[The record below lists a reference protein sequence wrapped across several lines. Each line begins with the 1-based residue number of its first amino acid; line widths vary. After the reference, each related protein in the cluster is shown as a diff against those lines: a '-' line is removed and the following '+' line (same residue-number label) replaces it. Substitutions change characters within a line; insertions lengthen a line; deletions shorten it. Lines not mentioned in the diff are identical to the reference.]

1 MKREFE
7 ITEQEILESLERS
20 GYLLESEVAKMLSER
35 GFFIESNQVI
45 EDQYSGKSREID
57 LTAEYYNYKKENV
70 GFKTASKIR
79 FVFEIKNNLF
89 PIVLLTKWEFSP
101 NIEDWMGLK
110 EALTIPEKIS
120 YESFENFYERLIK
133 NNGNIFTQYC
143 SFQKK
148 KANDDLMA
156 LHPDAIHEGLSK
168 ITQYCEEMVKVYD
181 KDLLYEKSE
190 QKDDYFR
197 HFLFMPVL
205 LINDEL
211 YELIDSKLI
220 QVDTSILV
228 FNYYFE
234 NSPKMAYI
242 FVVTRKGL
250 PTFIEKMI
258 NLEETVEQNMI
269 NIKKGV
275 A

>member
-101 NIEDWMGLK
+101 YIEDWMGL
-110 EALTIPEKIS
+110 
-120 YESFENFYERLIK
+120 
-133 NNGNIFTQYC
+133 
-143 SFQKK
+143 
-148 KANDDLMA
+148 
-156 LHPDAIHEGLSK
+156 
-168 ITQYCEEMVKVYD
+168 
-181 KDLLYEKSE
+181 
-190 QKDDYFR
+190 
-197 HFLFMPVL
+197 
-205 LINDEL
+205 
-211 YELIDSKLI
+211 
-220 QVDTSILV
+220 
-228 FNYYFE
+228 
-234 NSPKMAYI
+234 
-242 FVVTRKGL
+242 
-250 PTFIEKMI
+250 
-258 NLEETVEQNMI
+258 
-269 NIKKGV
+269 
-275 A
+275 